1 MSGDEVTNA
10 ELYRICQRIEI
21 AVNKT
26 NGRVTALET
35 DVAVLQDRSDQSR
48 DGHARY
54 VGWGG
59 VITAVGGFLWQVFH
73 KP

>member
-1 MSGDEVTNA
+1 MLDEQVTIG
-10 ELYRICQRIEI
+10 ELYRLCQRIEG
-21 AVNKT
+21 AVNRT

-35 DVAVLQDRSDQSR
+35 DVAVLQDRSEQAR

-59 VITAVGGFLWQVFH
+59 MVTGIGGLIWQLFH

>member
-1 MSGDEVTNA
+1 MLDEQVTIG
-10 ELYRICQRIEI
+10 ELYRLCQRIEG
-21 AVNKT
+21 AVNRT

-35 DVAVLQDRSDQSR
+35 DVAVLQDRSEWSR

-59 VITAVGGFLWQVFH
+59 MVTALGGLVWQLFH